1 MTTVPLPAPL
11 PVAHDPAPMLPLAPA
26 SAGAVLTDDSLPST
40 IEYEEEE
47 FLSYASWVRQEFTAK
62 APETCLD
69 KSHEKFMQQ
78 QIYFDGP
85 EWEMPAA
92 TAHHF
97 FGIETVPAG
106 YIAVFH
112 SSDDTV
118 TLEKDVGE
126 LTAAEVKANW
136 PAVEKS
142 VRKEVASFQTCDTF
156 RREKKGVTSNCMSSR
171 WLFRWKTVD
180 GVKVVKARLTVR
192 GFEDHEADELSTFA
206 GTSSRWTQRLVSAMA
221 AINRWPL
228 MTMDVSTAFLQG
240 LDFKQL
246 SALTGTPER
255 QVAFTAP
262 KGYEWAFKELPGLAD
277 LDLGPTGTE
286 VLRMT
291 KCIYGLKDA
300 PRAWRLR
307 LHQAMTDAGASASVT
322 DPALYLFFEDIKG
335 KPVLCMMAS
344 CHVDDL
350 KVCGSSKH
358 TDQLQAYL
366 ESQFGAL
373 TIRRGVFE
381 HCGIL
386 HEQDPASF
394 EVFMHQ
400 RHYAARLKSIDTEA
414 FDTENATLLAMPLS
428 ASEHSQYLSVLGGL
442 SWMLQTRG
450 DISIYVQALQRASKA
465 PTKEHLWRLNRV
477 VKWTKRKHTGLRYR
491 HVPQPWRVQVLS
503 DSAFRKE
510 DSTGLAMRGALIG
523 LMHDE
528 GAAHHH
534 PDGVFNVLEWYS
546 RKQRRV
552 TRSTFA
558 AELQGLI
565 DSLEIGRVIV
575 YTISELLW
583 ARATPAQL
591 ARAGDC
597 GELPVAL
604 EACVD
609 AKSVFDALCASET
622 RTPSESSL
630 ILVLLQVKEF
640 LRHWVLRSLYWI
652 HTQDMASDGLN
663 KGAVSRH
670 ALLAVPMIAEWKLLH
685 SSEKHQE
692 LRTAPPV
699 SSAASAATFFPLPGT

>member
-1 MTTVPLPAPL
+1 MTEE
-11 PVAHDPAPMLPLAPA
+11 
-26 SAGAVLTDDSLPST
+26 SLPST

-47 FLSYASWVRQEFTAK
+47 FLSYASWVRQEFTSK
-62 APETCLD
+62 APDTCLD
-69 KSHEKFMQQ
+69 RSDDKFMQQ
-78 QIYFDGP
+78 QIYYDGP

-92 TAHHF
+92 TAQHY

-142 VRKEVASFQTCDTF
+142 VRKEVASFLDCKTF
-156 RREKKGVTSNCMSSR
+156 LREKKGITANCMSSR

-180 GVKVVKARLTVR
+180 GVRTIKARLTVR

-206 GTSSRWTQRLVSAMA
+206 GTSARWTQRLVSAMA

-322 DPALYLFFEDIKG
+322 DPALYLFFEKD
-335 KPVLCMMAS
+335 VLCMMAS

-350 KVCGSSKH
+350 KVCGSVKH

-366 ESQFGAL
+366 ESQFGRL
-373 TIRRGVFE
+373 TIQRGVFE

-386 HEQDPASF
+386 HEQDPTSF

-400 RHYAARLKSIDTEA
+400 RHYAARMKSIDTEA
-414 FDTENATLLAMPLS
+414 FDTENAALLATPLN
-428 ASEHSQYLSVLGGL
+428 ASEHSQFLSVLGAL
-442 SWMLQTRG
+442 SWLLQTRG

-523 LMHDE
+523 LMRDE
-528 GAAHHH
+528 GSGHPR

-558 AELQGLI
+558 AELQALI

-575 YTISELLW
+575 YTVSELLMP
-583 ARATPAQL
+583 RATPSQL
-591 ARAGDC
+591 AKAGDF
-597 GELPVAL
+597 GKLPVAL

-609 AKSVFDALCASET
+609 AKSVFDALKASET
-622 RTPSESSL
+622 KIPSESSL

-640 LRHWVLRSLYWI
+640 LRHHVLRTLFWI
-652 HTQDMASDGLN
+652 ATQDMGSDGLN
-663 KGAVSRH
+663 KGAVSRA
-670 ALLAVPMIAEWKLLH
+670 ALLSIPLLGEWIFLH
-685 SSEKHQE
+685 ACEKHQE
-692 LRTAPPV
+692 LLHEAST
-699 SSAASAATFFPLPGT
+699 SSALPQT